1 MTQIFDAIKVAA
13 GIAIG
18 IVFASIYYNG
28 VPWLKDIP
36 VVGVAFEGQ
45 AKKGLVREF
54 QINALQAQFDADVQ
68 QRRANS
74 LVIESYQAQLRNARA
89 AEAARIE
96 QTEQEIVDYEKRLA
110 DAGRVCLLDRDDIE
124 FLRKY

>member
-1 MTQIFDAIKVAA
+1 MTQIFDAIKVVA

-18 IVFASIYYNG
+18 IVLASIYYNG
-28 VPWLKDIP
+28 VPLLKDIP
-36 VVGVAFEGQ
+36 IVGVAFEGQ
-45 AKKGLVREF
+45 AKKGLVPEF
-54 QINALQAQFDADVQ
+54 QVKALQAQLDAEAR
-68 QRRANS
+68 QRRANA

-96 QTEQEIVDYEKRLA
+96 QTEQGIADYEKRLA

-124 FLRKY
+124 FLRK